1 MERWLATPSEPRRF
15 NGEPDLLLLVSEM
28 LPTRLSEPRLLATPG
43 TLSIA
48 LSSGVQRRQQP
59 GCRADSN
66 VTAKKSPCEFC
77 SKARVFPDIV
87 IWPCASQL
95 TLSQASNQALLGW
108 RKSQVKSFVNIKN
121 IHTAQSLDRP
131 SWGHWPI
138 VPSFQRRRAHIPSEE
153 ELRALIKFHKQFP
166 IYVW

>member
-1 MERWLATPSEPRRF
+1 MYAGPVSSKSNENFACEVRWKSKQASRF
-15 NGEPDLLLLVSEM
+15 KNIGGSRDTHGTHGHTDHTDELLTLCVDSTDPFASKREASSM
-28 LPTRLSEPRLLATPG
+28 VG
-43 TLSIA
+43 TLC
-48 LSSGVQRRQQP
+48 V
-59 GCRADSN
+59 DS
-66 VTAKKSPCEFC
+66 T
-77 SKARVFPDIV
+77 
-87 IWPCASQL
+87 Q